1 MNVTNTVMERRQ
13 RWTLVGLLSAS
24 IAINLLD
31 RQVMNVL
38 APLLRESFHWTATQ
52 YSYVAVGFQ
61 VGMMAGQVPVGTF
74 MDRVGTRT
82 GLAAIFIAWSIIGGA
97 HALAT
102 SLMAFIALRFLLGFT
117 ECGNYTAGI
126 KAIAGLFPGATRA
139 SAGGFF
145 NAGAQL
151 GSVLAPPIVVYI
163 AWRFGWRMAFVLTAG
178 TGLLWLLPW
187 LALFPKKDTMS
198 AIAVGPGIAP
208 AGVPEVPFR
217 ALITNRA
224 VLGLFLIRVCSGP
237 ITTFYWTWL
246 PLYLRTGRGMSFL
259 AIGLFAMLPNL
270 FGMTGNIVGG
280 MLTDR
285 FVRATGSVDR
295 GRKLAFTCAFSLGAL
310 SMLMPFVANDYLAL
324 ALMGMA
330 LFGNQWVAATYI
342 GTVGDVVPQ
351 HLVGRVNGIAG
362 FGDSSATLLAVLL
375 TGAIVDRYSYTPVF
389 IGAGVLP
396 LMAMASVFL
405 VLRRIEPATFAA
417 GRPG

>member
-1 MNVTNTVMERRQ
+1 
-13 RWTLVGLLSAS
+13 
-24 IAINLLD
+24 
-31 RQVMNVL
+31 
-38 APLLRESFHWTATQ
+38 
-52 YSYVAVGFQ
+52 
-61 VGMMAGQVPVGTF
+61 MA
-74 MDRVGTRT
+74 
-82 GLAAIFIAWSIIGGA
+82 
-97 HALAT
+97 
-102 SLMAFIALRFLLGFT
+102 
-117 ECGNYTAGI
+117 
-126 KAIAGLFPGATRA
+126 
-139 SAGGFF
+139 
-145 NAGAQL
+145 
-151 GSVLAPPIVVYI
+151 
-163 AWRFGWRMAFVLTAG
+163 
-178 TGLLWLLPW
+178 
-187 LALFPKKDTMS
+187 
-198 AIAVGPGIAP
+198 AIAVGLGIAP
-208 AGVPEVPFR
+208 AGVSDVPFR
-217 ALITNRA
+217 ALVRNRA
-224 VLGLFLIRVCSGP
+224 VLGLFLIRVFSGP

-259 AIGLFAMLPNL
+259 AIGLFASLPNL

-285 FVRATGSVDR
+285 FVKATGSIDR

-310 SMLMPFVANDYLAL
+310 SMLMPFVANDYVAL

-405 VLRRIEPATFAA
+405 VLRRIEPATFAV
-417 GRPG
+417 GRRA